1 MDLIAERVEVW
12 AASLEDKPGSL
23 ANSCL
28 VCGKRAPISTLS
40 SPGESRI
47 NPASRLFMLP
57 RWPAMPNSK
66 PPLPWVST

>member
-23 ANSCL
+23 AN
-28 VCGKRAPISTLS
+28 ILS
-40 SPGESRI
+40 SLREAGANLNFILARREPI